1 MQTLSCSEGLWGYA
15 PTGAC
20 SALTAGMWQAE
31 WEAEAARAVSRDA
44 HARQAAVSRGA
55 EATDPA
61 GELRRDELSPSQAR
75 RQAVFCS
82 RQYCFLQE
90 QLAPPQRVMVV

>member
-1 MQTLSCSEGLWGYA
+1 MQTLSCSDGFWGYA
-15 PTGAC
+15 PTRAC
-20 SALTAGMWQAE
+20 SALIAGVWQAE
-31 WEAEAARAVSRDA
+31 WEAEAARAVVREA

-75 RQAVFCS
+75 RQAVFRLSQC
-82 RQYCFLQE
+82 CFLQE
-90 QLAPPQRVMVV
+90 QLPRKG